1 MGFNFDPDFTPDYLA
16 SGQFR
21 LLVSVLVVVVVV
33 VDVGDGGGGGGVVV
47 NGGSD
52 DDDGGGGGGGDDDGV
67 IWKILH
73 LRFLKLLKC
82 KAKNFEL
89 AFAEL

>member
-1 MGFNFDPDFTPDYLA
+1 MGFNFDPDFTPDNFA

-21 LLVSVLVVVVVV
+21 LLVSVLVVVVVG
-33 VDVGDGGGGGGVVV
+33 VDVGDGGGGVVL
-47 NGGSD
+47 NAGSD
-52 DDDGGGGGGGDDDGV
+52 DDDGGGGGGDDDGV

-73 LRFLKLLKC
+73 LRFLKPLKC
-82 KAKNFEL
+82 KAKDFEL

>member
-1 MGFNFDPDFTPDYLA
+1 MGFNFDPDFTPDNFA

-33 VDVGDGGGGGGVVV
+33 VDGDGDVDVGDGGGGVVV

-52 DDDGGGGGGGDDDGV
+52 DDDGGGGGGDDDGV

-73 LRFLKLLKC
+73 LRFLKLLKMQG
-82 KAKNFEL
+82 KRF
-89 AFAEL
+89 

>member
-1 MGFNFDPDFTPDYLA
+1 MGFNFDPDFTPDNFA

-21 LLVSVLVVVVVV
+21 LLVSVLVVVVVVV

-52 DDDGGGGGGGDDDGV
+52 DDDGGGGGGDDDGV

-73 LRFLKLLKC
+73 LRFLKLLKS
-82 KAKNFEL
+82 KAKDFEL

>member
-1 MGFNFDPDFTPDYLA
+1 MGFNFDPDFTPDNFA

-33 VDVGDGGGGGGVVV
+33 VVVDVGDGGGGGGGVVV

-52 DDDGGGGGGGDDDGV
+52 DDDGGGGGGDDDGV

-82 KAKNFEL
+82 KAKDFEL
-89 AFAEL
+89 AFA